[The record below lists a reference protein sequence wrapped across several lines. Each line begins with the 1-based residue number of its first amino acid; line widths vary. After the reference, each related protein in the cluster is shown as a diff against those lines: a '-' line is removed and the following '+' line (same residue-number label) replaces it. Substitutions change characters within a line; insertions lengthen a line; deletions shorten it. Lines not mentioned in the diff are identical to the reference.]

1 MIVDWFKKWAAY
13 APDKVALKEYET
25 NKSISYQQL
34 NQFCDWLAVA
44 LKEKYGIQKG
54 DRIAV
59 IADNCIEYVAL
70 LGIAQKTGV
79 IIAPL
84 NYRLSASEISYL
96 IEVVEPKII
105 ITEEK
110 YLQKLE
116 STNANDSTIVMLSA
130 ITYSEGVLA
139 YQSTDLEK
147 LNTIVPAELS
157 DPVFIIFTSGT
168 TGLPKGAIYTHE
180 MMLWNSMNTALRL
193 DLTSKD
199 RSLNCAP
206 PFHTGGWNV
215 LLTPFLHHGAYTVLM
230 KSFDPSK
237 VLKVLVAEQLT
248 VWWAVPTMLK
258 MMVDAPEFQGIDL
271 SHIRYFIVGGEAMP
285 LPLIKV
291 WHEKGIP
298 IRQGYGL
305 TEVGPNVTSLNE
317 EDAIRKIG
325 SIGKPNF
332 YIDIKIVKEDGHPA
346 ERGESGE
353 LWLGGPC
360 VSPGYWRHKDSDF
373 TTGQE
378 NYFKTGDVVLRD
390 EEDYLYVVDRIKHMY
405 ISGGENVYPA
415 EIEKCLLKLS
425 FIKEAAVIGVEDSK
439 WGEVGK
445 AFIVTRENPEQ
456 AEAMIMEHCAA
467 HLAKYKIPKYLTF
480 LNELP
485 KNDAGK
491 IDKKKLKSFV

>member
-1 MIVDWFKKWAAY
+1 MVIDWFKKWASY
-13 APDKVALKEYET
+13 TPNKIALKEYES
-25 NKSISYQQL
+25 NKTITYGQL
-34 NQFCDWLAVA
+34 IQYCELLAFTFI
-44 LKEKYGIQKG
+44 EQYGIQKG

-70 LGIAQKTGV
+70 LGVSQKTGI

-84 NYRLSASEISYL
+84 NYRLSANEIKYL
-96 IEVVEPKII
+96 IEVVQPKII

-110 YLQKLE
+110 YHHRLE
-116 STNANDSTIVMLSA
+116 ATEVSNASIILLSE
-130 ITYSEGVLA
+130 IA
-139 YQSTDLEK
+139 YTSKDLSSQIIRPNIIN
-147 LNTIVPAELS
+147 LPLGADIS

-168 TGLPKGAIYTHE
+168 TGLPKGAIYTHQ
-180 MMLWNSMNTALRL
+180 MMLWNSINTALRL

-215 LLTPFLHHGAYTVLM
+215 LLTPFLHHGAYTLLM

-237 VLKVLVAEQLT
+237 ILEVLSSEELSI
-248 VWWAVPTMLK
+248 WWAVPTMLK
-258 MMVDAPEFQGIDL
+258 MMVETPEFENANL
-271 SHIRYFIVGGEAMP
+271 TNVRYFIVGGEAMP
-285 LPLIKV
+285 LPLIQK

-332 YIDIKIVKEDGHPA
+332 YIDIKIVKEDGSPA
-346 ERGESGE
+346 DRGESGE

-360 VSPGYWRHKDSDF
+360 VSPGYWNHSAEEATNNDH
-373 TTGQE
+373 T
-378 NYFKTGDVVLRD
+378 YFKTGDVVYRD

-415 EIEKCLLKLS
+415 EIEKCLLQLP
-425 FIKEAAVIGVEDSK
+425 FIKEVAVIGVQDDK

-445 AFIVTRENPEQ
+445 AFLVSSEEPQ
-456 AEAMIMEHCAA
+456 KAEKAITMHCSTQ
-467 HLAKYKIPKYLTF
+467 LAKYKIPKHFQF
-480 LNELP
+480 LQELP

-491 IDKKKLKSFV
+491 IDKKKLKNFV